1 MLVLDAGIGDKKQDV
16 DAIEDVLQRG
26 LVVVVGLSNGGA
38 LLRLLGESLGMSR
51 DEGDGVRIDEGEEV
65 REGAAAQTP
74 RGREDSGPQ

>member
-1 MLVLDAGIGDKKQDV
+1 MLDAGIGDKKQDV
-16 DAIEDVLQRG
+16 DAIKDVLQRG

-38 LLRLLGESLGMSR
+38 LLGLLGESLGVSR

-65 REGAAAQTP
+65 REGAAAQTS